1 MEQAEA
7 IVAEVEAM
15 GGMARAVATGMP
27 KRRIEEAAT
36 RKQARIDAGTDV
48 IVGVNKYTSGRAQP
62 QPELRVIDNT
72 KVRAAQVARLA
83 QLRASRDGDEVARC
97 LRQLTAA
104 AASYEG
110 NLLELSIAAARARCT
125 VGEISA
131 ALEQQWGRFRPAH
144 GVASGVYLS
153 EFGSGTPEIEQTVA
167 RAAAFEE
174 THGRRPRIL
183 VAKMG
188 QDGHDRGAN
197 VIASAFAD
205 LGFDV
210 DVGPLFATPAEVAL
224 QAMDADVH
232 VVGVSS
238 QAAAHLTLVPQ
249 LVERLRAA
257 GSSAMVVCGGV
268 IPTQDYEALHGAGV
282 AAVFGPGTRIPAAA
296 QSIIADLSQQLAERE
311 KEKRDD
317 DG

>member
-83 QLRASRDGDEVARC
+83 QLRASRDGEEVARC

-110 NLLELSIAAARARCT
+110 NLLELSVAAARARCT

-144 GVASGVYLS
+144 G
-153 EFGSGTPEIEQTVA
+153 
-167 RAAAFEE
+167 R
-174 THGRRPRIL
+174 
-183 VAKMG
+183 
-188 QDGHDRGAN
+188 
-197 VIASAFAD
+197 
-205 LGFDV
+205 
-210 DVGPLFATPAEVAL
+210 
-224 QAMDADVH
+224 
-232 VVGVSS
+232 
-238 QAAAHLTLVPQ
+238 
-249 LVERLRAA
+249 
-257 GSSAMVVCGGV
+257 
-268 IPTQDYEALHGAGV
+268 
-282 AAVFGPGTRIPAAA
+282 
-296 QSIIADLSQQLAERE
+296 
-311 KEKRDD
+311 
-317 DG
+317 